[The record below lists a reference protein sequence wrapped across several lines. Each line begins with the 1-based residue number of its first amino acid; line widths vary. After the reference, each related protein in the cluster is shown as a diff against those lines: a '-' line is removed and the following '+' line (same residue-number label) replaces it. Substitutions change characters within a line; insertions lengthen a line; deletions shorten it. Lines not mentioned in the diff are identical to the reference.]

1 MSRRTGL
8 AALLA
13 LLMLIG
19 CAPMAAPPAQPPPQP
34 RRIMAACISAAASAG
49 MQKLRRAPARR
60 RGRGL
65 RLGIGALFAALTLV
79 GCAPGA
85 AGPQPAPSASH
96 PDHDRGII
104 NDGGDGGGSM

>member
-1 MSRRTGL
+1 
-8 AALLA
+8 
-13 LLMLIG
+13 
-19 CAPMAAPPAQPPPQP
+19 
-34 RRIMAACISAAASAG
+34 MAACISAAASAG
-49 MQKLRRAPARR
+49 MQKLRRPTGR

-65 RLGIGALFAALTLV
+65 RRGIGALFAALTLV